1 MKDKISDYQVIGG
14 AISYLT
20 VMIISWIKKLPTSGP
35 NAIFYA
41 IVFSGMVYKIFIKKE
56 KVIFEILTLLGSF
69 ILMLASFKEM
79 L

>member
-1 MKDKISDYQVIGG
+1 MKNNISDYQVIGG
-14 AISYLT
+14 AISYMI

-35 NAIFYA
+35 NAIFSA

-56 KVIFEILTLLGSF
+56 KVTFEILTLLASF
-69 ILMLASFKEM
+69 LLMFASFKEM